1 MKNIFRIILGLILIL
16 NVNQTNSQ
24 EVSNDTIVPVSLG
37 EVVVSTPFNES
48 LKNNVISVDKVNLGD
63 LSFLKSQSIPKALY
77 NVPGVS
83 FITTGPGI
91 QKPIIRGLSGNRVV
105 TVYQGVR
112 FENMQWGDE
121 HGLEIHTSGI
131 SSIEVIKGP
140 MSVLYG
146 SDAIGGVLYISPE
159 KYLSE
164 NGLKVDIESLYNAN
178 YSGIN
183 SSVGLNAKINKF
195 SLLARASIIDAG
207 DYENA
212 DGVVENTWNEMT
224 DFKFGLGFN
233 SGSYESDL
241 RFNYTAT
248 NLGIPHEEEHGE
260 HDDHDDDDHDDDD
273 HDDEEHEEEE
283 ESYQE
288 LENTIISWKNSL
300 KFNNKSELQVTLGIS
315 DNLRKEFGHHD
326 EEGHDDH
333 DDHDDDDH
341 DDDDHDDDDHDDHE
355 DHEGEAHIDMQ
366 LQSTSLDFKYIF
378 PKTDKFEFILGGSI
392 LDQENSNA
400 GEEELI
406 PNAEKQDLGFY
417 GISHVHLDN
426 LDLMVGFRGD
436 QRDIQTH
443 DFSKSYSSFTS
454 SIGLKK
460 NIGSSSNLRIN
471 YSSGYRAPNLSELF
485 ADGVHHG
492 VARYDKGDANLGVEK
507 SNQLDFVFN
516 TFSEKT
522 TFGVD
527 FFFNSLDN
535 YIYIKPTGTEMND
548 MPLYNYVQEDAN
560 LFGLEVSIS
569 GKTSADWLTYNTSIE
584 YLQGKVRDGGYLPF
598 ISPLTFKLDFD
609 LDFDEAGSYEIGLL
623 SKANQNDVAD
633 FETTTESYSL
643 VDISG
648 SYMLNMANNDL
659 NLFWSVSNLFDKEY
673 VDHLSRL
680 KNLNLH
686 AMGRNIS
693 VGLKYSF

>member
-1 MKNIFRIILGLILIL
+1 MKKIYSIILGLLFIL
-16 NVNQTNSQ
+16 NINQIHSQ
-24 EVSNDTIVPVSLG
+24 EATNDTIVPVSLEG
-37 EVVVSTPFNES
+37 VVVSTPFNES
-48 LKNNVISVDKVNLGD
+48 LENNVISVDKVNLGD

-105 TVYQGVR
+105 TVYQGIR

-146 SDAIGGVLYISPE
+146 SDAIGGVLYVAPE

-164 NGLKVDIESLYNAN
+164 NGLKVNIESLYNAN

-183 SSVGLNAKINKF
+183 TSVGLNTKINKF
-195 SLLARASIIDAG
+195 SILARASIIDNG

-212 DGVVENTWNEMT
+212 DGVVENTWTEME
-224 DFKFGLGFN
+224 DFKFGVGFESN
-233 SGSYESDL
+233 GFESDL

-248 NLGIPHEEEHGE
+248 KLGIPHEEED
-260 HDDHDDDDHDDDD
+260 HDDHDDGDDDHDDD
-273 HDDEEHEEEE
+273 HDEEHEEEE

-300 KFNNKSELQVTLGIS
+300 KFNNKSELQVTLGLS

-333 DDHDDDDH
+333 DDDHDDGDDDDH
-341 DDDDHDDDDHDDHE
+341 DDDHDE
-355 DHEGEAHIDMQ
+355 EHEGEAHIDMQ
-366 LQSTSLDFKYIF
+366 LQTTSLDFKYIF

-392 LDQENSNA
+392 LNQENSNF

-406 PNAEKQDLGFY
+406 PNAEKQDIGFY
-417 GISHVHLDN
+417 GISHVHLDKI
-426 LDLMVGFRGD
+426 DLMVGLRGD

-454 SIGLKK
+454 SIGIKK
-460 NIGSSSNLRIN
+460 NLGSSSNYRLN
-471 YSSGYRAPNLSELF
+471 FATGYRAPNLSELF

-492 VARYDKGDANLGVEK
+492 VARYDMGDETLGVEK
-507 SNQLDFVFN
+507 SNQIDFAFN

-527 FFFNSLDN
+527 VFYNSLDN
-535 YIYIKPTGTEMND
+535 YIYIKPSGKEMEG

-560 LFGLEVSIS
+560 LFGLEVTIS
-569 GKTSADWLTYNTSIE
+569 GKTNADWLTYNTSIE
-584 YLQGKVRDGGYLPF
+584 YLSGRVKDGGFLPF

-686 AMGRNIS
+686 DIGRNIS